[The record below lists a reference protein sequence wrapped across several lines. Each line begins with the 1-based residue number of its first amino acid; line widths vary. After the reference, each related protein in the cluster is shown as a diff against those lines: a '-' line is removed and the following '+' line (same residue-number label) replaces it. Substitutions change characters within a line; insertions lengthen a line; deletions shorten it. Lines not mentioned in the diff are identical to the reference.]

1 MQTDHS
7 FPVPTLLSYFALLPV
22 ADCNSQSLAGETV
35 ADVDSEAGAAE
46 APLLTSTSNG
56 YIPMVQAWKPPGKY
70 TPRSCLATNLSLNST
85 SKLAQKSNAKTGIKL
100 PLSSS
105 YPSSVGSRSLMGS
118 SPNVHVPI
126 PQLHPVIEPEP
137 EIKPKKEKVQCSSPI
152 SLTRHY
158 FEDLIPTMTT
168 GSLEAQSKGPQD
180 CDKMQNHVEP
190 SLPMTEEVPYSA
202 AWIQRSYST
211 LVLTFRF
218 GFGCVTRV
226 CMFASQSES
235 CACLLFLALSRVH
248 IS

>member
-56 YIPMVQAWKPPGKY
+56 YTPMVQAWKPPGKY

-105 YPSSVGSRSLMGS
+105 YPSSVGSRLLMGS
-118 SPNVHVPI
+118 SPNVDVPI

-180 CDKMQNHVEP
+180 CDDVENKP
-190 SLPMTEEVPYSA
+190 SLPKPEASA

-211 LVLTFRF
+211 FLLTSRF
-218 GFGCVTRV
+218 GFGGVTRV
-226 CMFASQSES
+226 CTFASPSES
-235 CACLLFLALSRVH
+235 CACLPFLALS
-248 IS
+248 